1 MINNDTL
8 EEIFERLMNRFENEN
23 QSESNINHGSKL
35 SFSDEEIIFMARYN
49 LDAFSNKYPGI
60 STYYIECL
68 S

>member
-1 MINNDTL
+1 MINNEIL
-8 EEIFERLMNRFENEN
+8 EELFDRLMNRFENED
-23 QSESNINHGSKL
+23 QSESNINQGSKQ

-49 LDAFSNKYPGI
+49 LDAFFFFFPGI

>member
-35 SFSDEEIIFMARYN
+35 SFSDEEIIFMAQYN
-49 LDAFSNKYPGI
+49 LVAFSDKYPGI

>member
-8 EEIFERLMNRFENEN
+8 EEIFERLMNRFENED
-23 QSESNINHGSKL
+23 QSESNINQGSKQ

-49 LDAFSNKYPGI
+49 LVAFTKKHPNL
-60 STYYIECL
+60 STYYIEYL

>member
-8 EEIFERLMNRFENEN
+8 EEIFERFMNRFENEN

-49 LDAFSNKYPGI
+49 LVAFSDKYPGI
-60 STYYIECL
+60 SIYYIDCL